1 MYSFISKIII
11 FILTAGLII
20 SLGVGSEFISFGMGK
35 DVVAKVGNMKIS
47 KQEFEFFKSKKL
59 SELSLSPSSKSKKA
73 FIEIIDYQIVEM
85 IANRKVMAEKAIEI
99 GLFVSDEEIRN
110 QIFDNNFLGKIDG
123 IKDPKKYKKII
134 KQTFNIDWDIFEA
147 ILREE
152 ALSDKLDSFIKQ
164 SAHINQNQIYDE
176 FLKSE
181 LKLNFIRI
189 SLNTQLEVQET
200 FDKNQIDEFISNN
213 SNMINNKI
221 KYTDVVVI
229 SPDDLN
235 RNIEINDKDI
245 KSYHENYMS
254 NEPYDKSFI
263 IKRIKKEI
271 GSKKIISELPIVK
284 KLSLDSSLKE
294 ISKRYEVDFLTIN
307 NSSNNLPDH
316 INSKLIDLKGTE
328 IFYYDDKIWILSP
341 SQNAYENPEYI
352 VSLMKN
358 RLRKKAES
366 EFYQDLID
374 IYNENPKEFLKI
386 IKSDDKIDLQFYYDE
401 SAKYNSTIADFI
413 YLPDSSSVKK
423 TPFLVNKKFKD
434 YGYYLVYVEK
444 IRLPNKDLYEFE
456 KDRIGRELLREKS
469 EYYSSNLKKEIIS
482 NIKVKLN
489 NKYFD
494 SN

>member
-1 MYSFISKIII
+1 
-11 FILTAGLII
+11 
-20 SLGVGSEFISFGMGK
+20 
-35 DVVAKVGNMKIS
+35 
-47 KQEFEFFKSKKL
+47 
-59 SELSLSPSSKSKKA
+59 
-73 FIEIIDYQIVEM
+73 
-85 IANRKVMAEKAIEI
+85 
-99 GLFVSDEEIRN
+99 
-110 QIFDNNFLGKIDG
+110 
-123 IKDPKKYKKII
+123 
-134 KQTFNIDWDIFEA
+134 
-147 ILREE
+147 
-152 ALSDKLDSFIKQ
+152 
-164 SAHINQNQIYDE
+164 
-176 FLKSE
+176 
-181 LKLNFIRI
+181 
-189 SLNTQLEVQET
+189 
-200 FDKNQIDEFISNN
+200 
-213 SNMINNKI
+213 MINNKI